1 MLSTNGR
8 ERKFAILRT
17 IVKDVLAALIVN
29 GMENRLKGSKED
41 IVDKKMM
48 EVFELK
54 VMLGQDKEAVTV
66 KRESWIN
73 YIYF

>member
-1 MLSTNGR
+1 
-8 ERKFAILRT
+8 
-17 IVKDVLAALIVN
+17 
-29 GMENRLKGSKED
+29 MENRLKGSKED